1 MTDEHAPQYT
11 SAYGCDFIRTPNLG
25 KLAEE
30 GITFE
35 SAYCP
40 APLCVPSRMS
50 FMTGLQPHRIGIWDN
65 GCILAGDEITWAHI
79 FRRNGYDAVLN
90 GRMHFIGPDQ
100 MHGFSAR
107 PVAERKHTQMV
118 LEHAWEDGVI
128 DSNAGGRIKEAGSG
142 DSVVVDYDRKVTRGA
157 VEFLETRSRSSAERK
172 GPADTRKQDK
182 PFALCIGY
190 VAPHF
195 PLICPE
201 EYYSLYYPDKAGL
214 PKIPFGG
221 GLPYTDT
228 EDTAHPADA
237 MLHHYFSL
245 EEEFDEDTIRRARAA
260 YFGLITFMD
269 EQVGEILK
277 AVEEYGFQKDT
288 IIVYTSDHG
297 ELLGEHG
304 LWWKCSFYEQSARIP
319 LIMKFP
325 PSSES
330 AAFGGS
336 ENQRVTSPVS
346 LLDVMPTLFEELD
359 FTNIPKQDGR
369 SLGDLLRGTEE
380 EDIPVVSEYLGH
392 GITEPTRMVR
402 WKQYKYIYVH
412 NYPSILFDLNED
424 PDELHNLSGST
435 DLVEIEAYLHETA
448 LRDWDPDN
456 LKTRVIEHQNKR
468 RYILEAEAQ

>member
-50 FMTGLQPHRIGIWDN
+50 FMSGLQPHKVGIWDN
-65 GCILAGDEITWAHI
+65 GCTLSSDEITWAHI

-107 PVAERKHTQMV
+107 PVAERKHTRMV

-142 DSVVVDYDRKVTRGA
+142 DSIVVDYDKEVTRGA
-157 VEFLETRSRSSAERK
+157 VEFLRNRSLAPTMSAEYDD
-172 GPADTRKQDK
+172 ARKQDK

-214 PKIPFGG
+214 PKIPYGKSVPSG
-221 GLPYTDT
+221 NI
-228 EDTAHPADA
+228 EEAVHPADA

-245 EEEFDEDTIRRARAA
+245 EDEFDEDTIQRARAA

-277 AVEEYGFQKDT
+277 AVEECGFSDDT
-288 IIVYTSDHG
+288 IVIYTSDHG

-304 LWWKCSFYEQSARIP
+304 LWWKCSFYEQSVKIP
-319 LIMKFP
+319 LIIKFP
-325 PSSES
+325 ASTKLEELEGLRI
-330 AAFGGS
+330 AA
-336 ENQRVTSPVS
+336 PVS
-346 LLDVMPTLFEELD
+346 LLDVMPTLFDELE
-359 FTNIPKQDGR
+359 FTDIPYQDGR
-369 SLGDLLRGTEE
+369 SLWGLLRGTEK

-412 NYPSILFDLNED
+412 NYPSLLFDLNQD
-424 PDELHNLSGST
+424 PDELNNLSGST
-435 DLVEIEAYLHETA
+435 DLFEIETYLHQTA
-448 LRDWDPDN
+448 LNNWDPNN

-468 RYILEAEAQ
+468 RYILKAEGE